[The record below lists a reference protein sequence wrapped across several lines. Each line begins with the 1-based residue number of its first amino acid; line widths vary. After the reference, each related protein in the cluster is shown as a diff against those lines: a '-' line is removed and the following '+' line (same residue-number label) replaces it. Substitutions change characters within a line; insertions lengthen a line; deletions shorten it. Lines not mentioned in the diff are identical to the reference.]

1 MTTRTYEPDP
11 LAAIGYALT
20 ARYRDLS
27 APWYGWVLP
36 AYQAGPYRAVVD
48 DLSARGAKVSDETDL
63 NDDVSCR
70 YYVSRDGVFLI
81 VEVSLVGPYAVV
93 MDTEARRDG
102 PITAA
107 MPDSDLAR
115 DVLTALAAHGL
126 HMLDADTVRTPLD
139 MPFQNVEAGQG
150 TLYQALF
157 SDTPTPFG
165 VDVRRAD
172 DSAPSSSDRVGRSRP
187 LDA

>member
-1 MTTRTYEPDP
+1 MEATRTYDSDP
-11 LAAIGYALT
+11 LAAIARDLI

-36 AYQAGPYRAVVD
+36 AYQAAPYRAVAD
-48 DLSARGAKVSDETDL
+48 DLLARGARVSDETDL

-70 YYVSRDGVFLI
+70 YYVSRDGVFLV
-81 VEVSLVGPYAVV
+81 VELSLVDSYAVV
-93 MDTEARRDG
+93 MDTEAQRDG
-102 PITAA
+102 PITPA
-107 MPDSDLAR
+107 MPASDLAR
-115 DVLTALAAHGL
+115 DVLAVLAAHGL
-126 HMLDADTVRTPLD
+126 HVLDADTVRTPLD

-165 VDVRRAD
+165 VDERRSD
-172 DSAPSSSDRVGRSRP
+172 DPAPSSSDRVGR
-187 LDA
+187 